1 MSETKLISRL
11 RNANDG
17 ANGGT
22 TSQPPL
28 NYFANTVQPFQ
39 QSFFGFDD
47 LSPLVDIYFHLQSL
61 VGNSFAGDCI
71 LKVLLSQVGGLLC

>member
-39 QSFFGFDD
+39 QFFWLCPF
-47 LSPLVDIYFHLQSL
+47 VDTYFHLQSL